1 MAMINYTDFDVNSIV
16 LKKPKQLQFNNIW
29 DIKDQS
35 NKPILILTPKLR
47 LSMGIFAIDFSQK
60 NKFPKG
66 RRVDRVEN
74 ATKVTLPLSVD
85 LPGPDGESQ
94 KFLDVMD
101 AIDTKIKQLLYDNI
115 EDTSK
120 DARFV
125 KQNLPA
131 LYVSPVQPSDQY
143 PALFCP
149 RVNINE
155 ERIVSQFFDE
165 NGTFIPEP
173 MKFIQQHSLAK
184 VVVQLDS
191 VSQQTS
197 SNKFYVNMKVIQA
210 KVFPQA
216 SDTFNQEMNFTC
228 MI

>member
-1 MAMINYTDFDVNSIV
+1 MAMINYADFDVNSIV

-29 DIKDQS
+29 DIKDND

-66 RRVDRVEN
+66 RRVDKVEN

-85 LPGPDGESQ
+85 LPGPEGEGQ
-94 KFLDVMD
+94 KFLEVIE
-101 AIDTKIKQLLYDNI
+101 AIDTKLKQLLYDAI
-115 EDTSK
+115 DDSSK
-120 DARFV
+120 DARFI
-125 KQNLPA
+125 KQNIPA
-131 LYVSPVQPSDQY
+131 LYVSPVQPADQY

-155 ERIVSQFFDE
+155 DRIVSQFFDE

-173 MKFIQQHSLAK
+173 MKFIQLHSLAK

-216 SDTFNQEMNFTC
+216 NDTYNQEMNFTC

>member
-1 MAMINYTDFDVNSIV
+1 MAMINYSDFDVNSIV
-16 LKKPKQLQFNNIW
+16 LKKPKQLQFTNIW
-29 DIKDQS
+29 DIKNS
-35 NKPILILTPKLR
+35 ENKPILILTPKLR

-60 NKFPKG
+60 KKFPKG
-66 RRVDRVEN
+66 LRVDKVEN
-74 ATKVTLPLSVD
+74 ATKVTLPLSID

-94 KFLDVMD
+94 RFLDVME
-101 AIDTKIKQLLYDNI
+101 AIDIKLKQLLYDNL
-115 EDTSK
+115 EDNF
-120 DARFV
+120 A
-125 KQNLPA
+125 KQNLPG
-131 LYVSPVQPSDQY
+131 LYVSPIQPADQY

-155 ERIVSQFFDE
+155 DRIVSQFFDE

-173 MKFIQQHSLAK
+173 IKFIQLHSLAK

-197 SNKFYVNMKVIQA
+197 SNKFYVNMKVVQA
-210 KVFPQA
+210 KVFPQ
-216 SDTFNQEMNFTC
+216 SNETENHNMNFTC